1 MVWETSDDDDECA
14 KAGLLA
20 TSRAT
25 CRELGK
31 FFSAIPCWKEVATSR
46 ERETIVFSIFI
57 RGFCDNEKEILFD
70 DDSSSFFKSFELLD
84 SSLPGNLLV

>member
-46 ERETIVFSIFI
+46 ERERRLFFRFLYVDFATMRKRFCLMTILLHFSKVS
-57 RGFCDNEKEILFD
+57 N
-70 DDSSSFFKSFELLD
+70 S
-84 SSLPGNLLV
+84 

>member
-46 ERETIVFSIFI
+46 ERCINCFFFFSILI
-57 RGFCDNEKEILFD
+57 REKKILFD

-84 SSLPGNLLV
+84 SSSLPGNLLV